1 MAHKTSRLIT
11 VLSVD
16 LDLLLDA
23 INQSGEST
31 SYTIVKSDKHTHTL
45 EISSG
50 IFIPYPTSRVL
61 KHIPLLLTDYTSYPG
76 TLQLYNKNLELRSI
90 NLEILGYKINWREQE
105 HYRAL
110 FKLNKL
116 IGLEE

>member
-1 MAHKTSRLIT
+1 MARKTSRLIT

-16 LDLLLDA
+16 LDLLIDA
-23 INQSGEST
+23 INQSGQST
-31 SYTIVKSDKHTHTL
+31 SYTIVKADKYIHTVRV
-45 EISSG
+45 SSG
-50 IFIPYPTSRVL
+50 ISIPSSISKVL
-61 KHIPLLLTDYTSYPG
+61 KHIPFLLTDYTPYPG
-76 TLQLYNKNLELRSI
+76 TLQLYNQSLVLESLSLEGLR
-90 NLEILGYKINWREQE
+90 YTINWEEQE

>member
-1 MAHKTSRLIT
+1 MARKTSRLVTI
-11 VLSVD
+11 LSTD
-16 LDLLLDA
+16 LDLLVDA
-23 INQSGEST
+23 INQSSEST

-50 IFIPYPTSRVL
+50 ISMPSQISKVLRNIPF
-61 KHIPLLLTDYTSYPG
+61 LLTDYTPYPG

-90 NLEILGYKINWREQE
+90 NLEILGYKINWEEQE

>member
-11 VLSVD
+11 ILSSD
-16 LDLLLDA
+16 LDLLVDA

-31 SYTIVKSDKHTHTL
+31 SYTIVKSDSYTHTVR
-45 EISSG
+45 ISSG
-50 IFIPYPTSRVL
+50 ISIPSSISKVLKNIPFLFTNHTPYPGV
-61 KHIPLLLTDYTSYPG
+61 
-76 TLQLYNKNLELRSI
+76 LQLYNQNLVLRSI
-90 NLEILGYKINWREQE
+90 NLEVLGYKINWQEQE

-116 IGLEE
+116 IGLEG

>member
-1 MAHKTSRLIT
+1 MKRVTSRLIT
-11 VLSVD
+11 ILSTD

-31 SYTIVKSDKHTHTL
+31 SYTIVKSDKHIHTL
-45 EISSG
+45 KVTSG
-50 IFIPYPTSRVL
+50 ISIPSSISRVL
-61 KHIPLLLTDYTSYPG
+61 KHIPFLLSDYTPYRG
-76 TLQLYNKNLELRSI
+76 TLQLYNQSLVLESI
-90 NLEILGYKINWREQE
+90 SLEGLTYKINWEEQE